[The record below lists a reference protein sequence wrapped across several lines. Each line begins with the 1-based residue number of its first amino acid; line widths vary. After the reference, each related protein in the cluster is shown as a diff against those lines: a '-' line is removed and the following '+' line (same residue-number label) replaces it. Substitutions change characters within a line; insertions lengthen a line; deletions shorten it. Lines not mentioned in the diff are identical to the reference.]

1 MGRASLA
8 LAVAIAVS
16 SVVLAAPARVAA
28 QHQVVLLDLE
38 GDFVTPVSA
47 PAVDR
52 FLPGVGISAAA
63 LFAPDRFLLPVIR
76 GRAVLLG
83 DGAPPADATRA
94 DPGVGG
100 LFSLTGGLRLR
111 VDGVTQEHD
120 EPEATG
126 FWAEIDMGVGLTGSL
141 ARPVFELG
149 LGFLWDAGLTEA
161 GHLDVGPVARLVHVL
176 QTDER
181 GIDPS
186 STFLIELGLQFV
198 LFDVAAPAAVEDAI
212 RTRGPDATRREE
224 GVDSDHDGLDDLD
237 DSCRFEPEDLDGFR
251 DLDGCPDTDDDGD
264 NVPDATDE
272 CPRDAEDTDGF
283 EDLDGCPDLDDD
295 GDGVVDRDDECG
307 DSVED
312 VDGWQD
318 TDGCADPDNDGDRV
332 PDGADQCPND
342 PEVEN
347 GVTDEDG
354 CPDEGLVQLVGDR
367 MVIAESTLFAPSGSR
382 LIPGARATLE
392 ALAALLSQH
401 PDWTEVHVE
410 GHTAAAGDE
419 RWNVALSR
427 RRATAVRDRLVE
439 LGIGADRLVVDALG
453 SSVPR
458 VAGTSAQA
466 AEANRRIEIFVVA
479 RSAGGGAP

>member
-1 MGRASLA
+1 M
-8 LAVAIAVS
+8 AIAIS
-16 SVVLAAPARVAA
+16 SVGLAAPGVVAA
-28 QHQVVLLDLE
+28 QHQVVLLDVE
-38 GDFVTPVSA
+38 GDFVTPISA

-52 FLPGVGISAAA
+52 FLPGAGISAAA

-76 GRAVLLG
+76 GRAVILG

-100 LFSLTGGLRLR
+100 LYSLTGGLRLR
-111 VDGVTQEHD
+111 VDGVTQAHD

-186 STFLIELGLQFV
+186 SSFLLELGLQFV
-198 LFDVAAPAAVEDAI
+198 LFDAAAPEQVEDSI

-237 DSCRFEPEDLDGFR
+237 DGCRLEPEDLDGFR
-251 DLDGCPDTDDDGD
+251 DLDGCPDADDDDD
-264 NVPDATDE
+264 NIPDASDE
-272 CPRDAEDTDGF
+272 CPRDPEDTDGF
-283 EDLDGCPDLDDD
+283 EDLDGCPEMDDD
-295 GDGVVDRDDECG
+295 GDGVADESDECAE
-307 DSVED
+307 SRED

-318 TDGCADPDNDGDRV
+318 ADGCAEPDNDGDGLLDAEDR
-332 PDGADQCPND
+332 CPNE
-342 PEVEN
+342 PEVVN
-347 GVTDEDG
+347 GVTDDDG
-354 CPDEGLVQLVGDR
+354 CPDAGLVQLVGDR
-367 MVIAESTLFAPSGSR
+367 IVITEAILFAPSGSR
-382 LIPGARATLE
+382 LVPGGRATLE
-392 ALAALLSQH
+392 ALAALLTQH
-401 PDWTEVHVE
+401 PDWAEVHVE

-427 RRATAVRDRLVE
+427 RRATAVRDRLVQ
-439 LGIGADRLVVDALG
+439 LGVAAERLVVDALG

-466 AEANRRIEIFVVA
+466 AEANRRIEILVVA